1 LLTCPTC
8 HQHFGGEEHFC
19 PRDGSP
25 LTPDKDT
32 PSSDPLI
39 GRVLS
44 GRYRLAERLG
54 QGGMG
59 TVYRAVHT
67 LMDKP
72 VAVKVLRGELSS
84 DAEAV
89 ARFHREARSASKLDH
104 DHCIRVTDFGQS
116 DDGLLFLVME
126 LLDGTSLGQVVR
138 RGPVPAAR
146 AAAIAR
152 AIAEALDHAHEHGI
166 IHRDL
171 KPDNVFL
178 ARRPRGR
185 ELVKVLDFGL
195 AKLVH
200 DGSLNPA
207 ASITRDGTVFGTPE
221 YMAPEQAEGEKLD
234 GRTDLYALGVI
245 LYQLVCGD
253 VPFRATNFVALLT
266 KQVGEKP
273 VPPRERRPDLP
284 IVEGLEAVILKCLAK
299 RPDDRFASAQALAEA
314 LEPFASSDSS
324 QLMLLPARGLP
335 SGEHAT
341 VSPTGAQD
349 RPSQKLR
356 APSGEHAIIPET
368 PSRLATTRGEITGGE
383 TPSAVLFTKP
393 RRRRRLALG
402 ITSAVV
408 IAGAAVA
415 LAVVHRPADAPPKIE
430 SPGKPDIVETPLERA
445 ERLMGSGDL
454 DGAEAVLKNARADGD
469 SAPLQEA
476 LAACAEKR
484 GNRLGAL
491 AHLERAARLSPKD
504 AEPRSRLAALLFRL
518 GHSSEACKTARVA
531 IQLDPE
537 GPRAGAARAVISQA
551 RCKEASP

>member
-1 LLTCPTC
+1 
-8 HQHFGGEEHFC
+8 
-19 PRDGSP
+19 
-25 LTPDKDT
+25 
-32 PSSDPLI
+32 
-39 GRVLS
+39 
-44 GRYRLAERLG
+44 
-54 QGGMG
+54 
-59 TVYRAVHT
+59 
-67 LMDKP
+67 
-72 VAVKVLRGELSS
+72 
-84 DAEAV
+84 
-89 ARFHREARSASKLDH
+89 
-104 DHCIRVTDFGQS
+104 
-116 DDGLLFLVME
+116 
-126 LLDGTSLGQVVR
+126 LLDGTSLGHVVR

-200 DGSLNPA
+200 DGQLNPA

-245 LYQLVCGD
+245 LYQLVTGD

-299 RPDDRFASAQALAEA
+299 RPDDRFDNAQALAEA

-324 QLMLLPARGLP
+324 QLMLLPAPGRIP
-335 SGEHAT
+335 SGEHPT
-341 VSPTGAQD
+341 ISPPGPQD
-349 RPSQKLR
+349 RPSQRLR
-356 APSGEHAIIPET
+356 PATPSEEHAVVPET
-368 PSRLATTRGEITGGE
+368 PRKGE
-383 TPSAVLFTKP
+383 TPSVVLFGKP

-402 ITSAVV
+402 ITSAVL

-415 LAVVHRPADAPPKIE
+415 LGVVHRPVDAPPTIE
-430 SPGKPDIVETPLERA
+430 SPGKPDVVETPLERA

-454 DGAEAVLKNARADGD
+454 DGAEAVLKSARADGD
-469 SAPLQEA
+469 SAALQEA

-504 AEPRSRLAALLFRL
+504 AEPRGRLAALLFRL

-537 GPRAGAARAVISQA
+537 GARAGA
-551 RCKEASP
+551 